1 MMKYRMKSVWRSRA
15 TAILATLILL
25 IALFSGFPGWFE
37 RILYALLS
45 LAIILLGLA
54 GNRPGDHLVI
64 KSDQT
69 AIPNDPLPNGQ

>member
-25 IALFSGFPGWFE
+25 IALFSGFPGWCE

-54 GNRPGDHLVI
+54 GNRPEDHLVI
-64 KSDQT
+64 KPESGAT
-69 AIPNDPLPNGQ
+69 PNGPLVNGQ